1 MSELPNPAEPE
12 GIDALLRQSM
22 AAAPPPALTPS
33 FTERVSARLRPR
45 RLPPGARR
53 NLRLYILG
61 ATALS
66 VGVMTSLGIPWILIA
81 LALAVPAGIALLLR
95 KRLP

>member
-61 ATALS
+61 G
-66 VGVMTSLGIPWILIA
+66 GVMTSLGIPWILIA